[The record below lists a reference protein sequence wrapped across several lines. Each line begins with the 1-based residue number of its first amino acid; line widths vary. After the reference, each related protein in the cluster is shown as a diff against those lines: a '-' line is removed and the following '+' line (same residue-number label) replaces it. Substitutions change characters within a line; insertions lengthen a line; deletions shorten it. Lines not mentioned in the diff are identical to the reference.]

1 MSEVRDPIIV
11 ALDVD
16 ERESLLRMARILQGK
31 VETVKVGLETYT
43 HMGPSILDELVE
55 MGFRIFADLKLHDIP
70 NTVSG
75 AVRGL
80 VQRGA
85 SMLTVHVSGG
95 REMLEAALEAA
106 GNEAE
111 AVGVATPL
119 VLGVTVLT
127 SLDDADV
134 AEIGWPASV
143 AATVL
148 SLARLGLGC
157 GLHGVVVSAREV
169 AEIRACAGKDA
180 VLITPGIRL
189 KDAESQDQAR
199 TATPAEALSAGADYL
214 VVGRPVTAHPDPAE
228 ALREIRTAAGL
239 PRGN

>member
-31 VETVKVGLETYT
+31 VETVKVGLEAYT

-134 AEIGWPASV
+134 AEIGWPASA

-189 KDAESQDQAR
+189 KDAESQDQVR